1 MLPMNGM
8 SDKGPRKFYIDKRRR
23 EIVEELSGVAK
34 VRHGIEQSTKPRY
47 EPPVPALPAPPMFG
61 GITPHKIHSMG
72 GPGKK
77 RPAVTPLGQ
86 TQSLAAPEPAPG
98 PLSESNK
105 RQRIEGEREKRVSA
119 FFSQC
124 LTILKQ
130 VSKLKDA
137 SPFLK
142 PVDPIAL
149 KCPDYLQIIKHP
161 MDFGTIQKKLE
172 HKPDKGIFRQY
183 KDPADFVSDMRL
195 VFDNCRSYNAPN
207 HAVRKMGDT
216 ISEIW
221 EKKWKLSGL
230 QEKWEAERVRQAEED
245 RVGPTF
251 KKRRQLSPS
260 DS

>member
-1 MLPMNGM
+1 MLTMNGM
-8 SDKGPRKFYIDKRRR
+8 SSEKDGRKFYIAKRRR
-23 EIVEELSGVAK
+23 EIHEELSGVGQT
-34 VRHGIEQSTKPRY
+34 RDGLHHTIKPRY
-47 EPPVPALPAPPMFG
+47 EAPQLALPAPPMFG
-61 GITPHKIHSMG
+61 GATPHKIHTAG

-77 RPAVTPLGQ
+77 RAPITPLGQ
-86 TQSLAAPEPAPG
+86 TQSLGAPEAVPG

-161 MDFGTIQKKLE
+161 MDFSTIQKKLE

-183 KDPADFVSDMRL
+183 KDPAEFVADMRL
-195 VFDNCRSYNAPN
+195 VFDNCRAYNAPN

-216 ISEIW
+216 ISETW
-221 EKKWKLSGL
+221 EKKWATSGL
-230 QEKWEAERVRQAEED
+230 MEKWDAERARQAEEE
-245 RVGPTF
+245 RVGTSPT
-251 KKRRQLSPS
+251 SV
-260 DS
+260 